1 MRHRTPG
8 LQAKWAYIVEALQ
21 EIIPSYEKASSRISL
36 YTDRRMRPEAVDF
49 AVRPGSLVLDLGS
62 GPGAM
67 SRLVVRRGGEP
78 VLLDASR
85 AMLKASSSP
94 SAHSSFGN
102 RVQGVFE
109 YLPFR
114 AACFDAVVSGFA
126 LRDSADL
133 ARAVS
138 QVQLVLKPEGRFS
151 FCDLGKPSSAL
162 RALAVACYMRVAPGL
177 IGMLTAGRQGLK
189 YASLFDT
196 YVLTLDNGRLC
207 KLLKS
212 FFGSVRLKETLLG
225 GSIVCECSN

>member
-1 MRHRTPG
+1 MKRRTPG
-8 LQAKWAYIVEALQ
+8 LQAKWAYIVQTLQ

-36 YTDRRMRPEAVDF
+36 HVDRKIRPEAVDF

-62 GPGAM
+62 GPGTM
-67 SRLVVRRGGEP
+67 SRLVVGRGGSP

-85 AMLKASSSP
+85 AMLKAA
-94 SAHSSFGN
+94 SARPQSAFEN

-114 AACFDAVVSGFA
+114 PDCFDAVVSGFA

-138 QVQLVLKPEGRFS
+138 QVRFVLKPDGRFS
-151 FCDLGKPSSAL
+151 FCDLGKPSGAL
-162 RALAVACYMRVAPGL
+162 KSLAVACYMRVAPGL
-177 IGMLTAGRQGLK
+177 IGLLTTGRQGLR

-196 YVLTLDNGRLC
+196 YILTLNNPQLRDLMRS
-207 KLLKS
+207 S
-212 FFGSVRLKETLLG
+212 FRNVRLKESQLG
-225 GSIVCECSN
+225 GSIVCECVR

>member
-1 MRHRTPG
+1 MKRRTPG
-8 LQAKWAYIVEALQ
+8 LQAKWAYIVETLQ

-36 YTDRRMRPEAVDF
+36 HVDRRIRPEAVKF
-49 AVRPGSLVLDLGS
+49 AVQPGFLVLDLGS

-67 SRLVVRRGGEP
+67 SKLVVDRGGSP

-85 AMLKASSSP
+85 AMLKA
-94 SAHSSFGN
+94 AHSLPPSVCDN

-114 AACFDAVVSGFA
+114 AGCFDAVVSGFA

-138 QVQLVLKPEGRFS
+138 QVRSVLKPGGRFS

-162 RALAVACYMRVAPGL
+162 KSLAVACYMRVAPGL
-177 IGMLTAGRQGLK
+177 IGLLTTGRQGLK

-196 YVLTLDNGRLC
+196 YILTLNNVQLSDLMR
-207 KLLKS
+207 S
-212 FFGSVRLKETLLG
+212 FFRSVSLKESQLG
-225 GSIVCECSN
+225 GSIVCECAR